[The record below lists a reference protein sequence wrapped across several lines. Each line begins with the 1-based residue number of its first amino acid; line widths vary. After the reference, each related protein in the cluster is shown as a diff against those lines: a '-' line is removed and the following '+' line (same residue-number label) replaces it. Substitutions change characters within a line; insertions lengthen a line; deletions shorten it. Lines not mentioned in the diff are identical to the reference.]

1 MNAPRLLNP
10 GDAEAYVA
18 LRKEALVDSPRAFG
32 ASPEC
37 DRASDVVLVRA
48 MLERHDQAIIGIVDG
63 SRILASTGVRREEA
77 PKRRHIATVWGV
89 YVTPA
94 GRGRGLGKSV
104 VSAAVAH
111 ARGWDD
117 VVCVHLSVGEGS
129 GAARSLYES
138 LGFVVWGTEP
148 SALSVNG
155 QLYNEIHMHLEL

>member
-1 MNAPRLLNP
+1 M
-10 GDAEAYVA
+10 
-18 LRKEALVDSPRAFG
+18 
-32 ASPEC
+32 
-37 DRASDVVLVRA
+37 
-48 MLERHDQAIIGIVDG
+48 
-63 SRILASTGVRREEA
+63 
-77 PKRRHIATVWGV
+77 
-89 YVTPA
+89 
-94 GRGRGLGKSV
+94 